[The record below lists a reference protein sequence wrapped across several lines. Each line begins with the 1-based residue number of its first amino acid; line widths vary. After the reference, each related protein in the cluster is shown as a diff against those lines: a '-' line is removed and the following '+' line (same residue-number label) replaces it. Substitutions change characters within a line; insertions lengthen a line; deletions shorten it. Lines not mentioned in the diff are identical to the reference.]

1 MRSGDLNLKILKEIG
16 KLSEIEFLG
25 VMKFLNISIVEETT
39 NPIHQQKASS
49 LEEPEKPK
57 KLENVDVM
65 TTGNIDLIDN
75 NLLDIKSPRPFSQL
89 IEDFIGVLEKLNRN
103 QKRNLYRLIRKV
115 TKKRNFKGNQNFL
128 NSEGKNNE

>member
-49 LEEPEKPK
+49 LEEPE
-57 KLENVDVM
+57 NVDVM

-103 QKRNLYRLIRKV
+103 QKRNLYRLIKKV
-115 TKKRNFKGNQNFL
+115 TKKRDFKGNQNFL
-128 NSEGKNNE
+128 NLEGKNNE

>member
-25 VMKFLNISIVEETT
+25 VMRFLNISIVEETT

-49 LEEPEKPK
+49 LEEPE
-57 KLENVDVM
+57 NVDVM

-75 NLLDIKSPRPFSQL
+75 NLLDTKSPRPFSQL
-89 IEDFIGVLEKLNRN
+89 IEDFIGVLEELNRN

-115 TKKRNFKGNQNFL
+115 TKKRDFKGNQNFL

>member
-25 VMKFLNISIVEETT
+25 VMRFLNISIVEETT

-49 LEEPEKPK
+49 LEEPE
-57 KLENVDVM
+57 NVGVM

-75 NLLDIKSPRPFSQL
+75 NLLDTKSPRPFSQL

-115 TKKRNFKGNQNFL
+115 TKKRDFKGNQNFL

>member
-25 VMKFLNISIVEETT
+25 VMRFLNISIVEETT

-49 LEEPEKPK
+49 LEES
-57 KLENVDVM
+57 ENVDVM

-75 NLLDIKSPRPFSQL
+75 NLLDTKSPRPFSQL
-89 IEDFIGVLEKLNRN
+89 IEDFKEDIEKLNRN

-115 TKKRNFKGNQNFL
+115 TKKRDFKGNQNFL
-128 NSEGKNNE
+128 SH

>member
-49 LEEPEKPK
+49 LEGP
-57 KLENVDVM
+57 ENVGVM

-75 NLLDIKSPRPFSQL
+75 NLLDTKSPRPFSQL

-115 TKKRNFKGNQNFL
+115 TKKRDFKGNQNFL

>member
-49 LEEPEKPK
+49 LEEP
-57 KLENVDVM
+57 ENVDVM

-115 TKKRNFKGNQNFL
+115 TKKRDFKGNQNFL

>member
-25 VMKFLNISIVEETT
+25 VMRFLNISIVEETT

-49 LEEPEKPK
+49 LEEPE
-57 KLENVDVM
+57 NVDVM

-75 NLLDIKSPRPFSQL
+75 NLLDTKSPRPFSQL

-115 TKKRNFKGNQNFL
+115 TKKRDFKGNQNFL
-128 NSEGKNNE
+128 NSEEKNNE

>member
-25 VMKFLNISIVEETT
+25 VMRFLNISIVEETT

-49 LEEPEKPK
+49 LEES
-57 KLENVDVM
+57 ENVDVM

-75 NLLDIKSPRPFSQL
+75 NLLDTKSPRPFSQL

-115 TKKRNFKGNQNFL
+115 TKKRDFKGNQNFL
-128 NSEGKNNE
+128 NSEEKNNE

>member
-25 VMKFLNISIVEETT
+25 VMRFLNISIVEETT

-49 LEEPEKPK
+49 LEES
-57 KLENVDVM
+57 ENVDVM

-75 NLLDIKSPRPFSQL
+75 NLLDTKSPRPFSQL

-115 TKKRNFKGNQNFL
+115 TKKRDFKGNQNFL